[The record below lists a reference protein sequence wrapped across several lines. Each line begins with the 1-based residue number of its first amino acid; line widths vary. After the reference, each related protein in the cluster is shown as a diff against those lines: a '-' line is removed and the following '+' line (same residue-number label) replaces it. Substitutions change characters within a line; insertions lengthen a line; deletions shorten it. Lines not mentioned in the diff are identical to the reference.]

1 MDLNS
6 NLGGKGKSFLAAVTF
21 PVIEE
26 RLVRNGT
33 LYPSLAMCG
42 MEIHHRKVF
51 LTLGY
56 LLITEKLMLAV
67 ELLSGKHRRS
77 SFKGIWSLAVCPVQV
92 S

>member
-1 MDLNS
+1 MHS
-6 NLGGKGKSFLAAVTF
+6 SLGGKGKSFPTMVTF

-33 LYPSLAMCG
+33 LYSSLATCG
-42 MEIHHRKVF
+42 MEIRHGKVF

-67 ELLSGKHRRS
+67 ELL
-77 SFKGIWSLAVCPVQV
+77 
-92 S
+92 